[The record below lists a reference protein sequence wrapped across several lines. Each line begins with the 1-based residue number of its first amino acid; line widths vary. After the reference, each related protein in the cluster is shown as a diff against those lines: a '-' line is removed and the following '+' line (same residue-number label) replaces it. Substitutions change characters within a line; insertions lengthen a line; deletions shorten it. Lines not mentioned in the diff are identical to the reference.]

1 MLNPKP
7 EEQPLLDELRKIWD
21 KSNRTTNITKFEQ
34 DVTACMRQLPIKY
47 LSENAT
53 EPHTGLE
60 CDMLVT

>member
-1 MLNPKP
+1 M
-7 EEQPLLDELRKIWD
+7 LDELRKIWD

-34 DVTACMRQLPIKY
+34 DVTACVRQLPIKY

-53 EPHTGLE
+53 EPLTGLE